1 MKTIFVTST
10 LLLMFAF
17 SLKAENNQPLVNGKE
32 ISQSKVD
39 KKQTRIYIWEI
50 TTQNGK
56 AKGVS
61 TSEAHAKKMI
71 EAFSK
76 GDILDLK
83 IITSFQLDK

>member
-1 MKTIFVTST
+1 MKTIFVTSA
-10 LLLMFAF
+10 LLLMFAL
-17 SLKAENNQPLVNGKE
+17 SLKAENNQPIVNGKE
-32 ISQSKVD
+32 ISLIKDD
-39 KKQTRIYIWEI
+39 KKQTRIYTWEI

-71 EAFSK
+71 AAFSK

-83 IITSFQLDK
+83 IITSKQIN

>member
-10 LLLMFAF
+10 LLLMFAL

-32 ISQSKVD
+32 ISQLKDV
-39 KKQTRIYIWEI
+39 KKPTRIYTWEI

-71 EAFSK
+71 AAFSE

-83 IITSFQLDK
+83 IITSKQIN